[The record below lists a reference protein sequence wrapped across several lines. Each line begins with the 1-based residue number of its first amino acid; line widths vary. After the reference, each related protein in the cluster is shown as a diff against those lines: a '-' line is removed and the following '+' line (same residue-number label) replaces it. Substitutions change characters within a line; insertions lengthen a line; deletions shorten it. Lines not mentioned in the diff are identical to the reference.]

1 MITVLFVYKII
12 LKIQKIPNKLIFN
25 KYNFKFNG
33 IKIKLI
39 MQIIFIAKSKKGMIR
54 KWIINKK

>member
-25 KYNFKFNG
+25 KYNF
-33 IKIKLI
+33 IKNANNIYC
-39 MQIIFIAKSKKGMIR
+39 KK
-54 KWIINKK
+54 